1 MTNRTALFAG
11 IAAAA
16 LSLQP
21 SAAWSQTEAPVAA
34 PAAPAAPAPYTPP
47 SAPAPAETTAPAETP
62 PEPAPGLAPA
72 DAAATPAAPAAPA
85 ATASAPT
92 TTDDG
97 VLAAVQ
103 ALPLPIE
110 DVQIVGPWTDG
121 DKSGVWRTV
130 MLQVGPPEKESY
142 RFFIQ
147 QLEKSAATTN
157 VLSTTEI
164 KEIPGING
172 AIVGYRADE
181 PTEGDTTGL
190 TLFFDIVPS
199 DGEIS
204 ETYELHYFKDQPYT
218 FGPATN

>member
-1 MTNRTALFAG
+1 MTMQQARNDMMTTRTALFAG

-21 SAAWSQTEAPVAA
+21 SVSWSQSEAPASE
-34 PAAPAAPAPYTPP
+34 APAPYTPP
-47 SAPAPAETTAPAETP
+47 AAAAPAGAV
-62 PEPAPGLAPA
+62 APA
-72 DAAATPAAPAAPA
+72 DAPAAPSQAETTVPAEVPAADAEAAPA
-85 ATASAPT
+85 
-92 TTDDG
+92 DDG
-97 VLAAVQ
+97 VLAAIQ
-103 ALPLPIE
+103 ALPTPIE
-110 DVQIVGPWTDG
+110 DVQVVGPWSDG

-147 QLEKSAATTN
+147 QIDKSAGSTG

-164 KEIPGING
+164 KEINSVNG

-181 PTEGDTTGL
+181 PSEEDTTGL

-199 DGEIS
+199 DGEIA

>member
-21 SAAWSQTEAPVAA
+21 SASWSQMEA
-34 PAAPAAPAPYTPP
+34 PAAPATGAPAPYTPP
-47 SAPAPAETTAPAETP
+47 AAAAPAEAPAAPSAAPAETAPAPADAPAASP
-62 PEPAPGLAPA
+62 
-72 DAAATPAAPAAPA
+72 ATPAAPA
-85 ATASAPT
+85 TAEASPLN
-92 TTDDG
+92 DS

-103 ALPLPIE
+103 SLPTPIE
-110 DVQIVGPWTDG
+110 DVQVVGPWTDG
-121 DKSGVWRTV
+121 DKSGVWRTI
-130 MLQVGPPEKESY
+130 MLQVGPPDKESY

-147 QLEKSAATTN
+147 QLEKSGAATT
-157 VLSTTEI
+157 VLTTTEI
-164 KEIPGING
+164 KEVTAVNG

-181 PTEGDTTGL
+181 PSEDDTTGL